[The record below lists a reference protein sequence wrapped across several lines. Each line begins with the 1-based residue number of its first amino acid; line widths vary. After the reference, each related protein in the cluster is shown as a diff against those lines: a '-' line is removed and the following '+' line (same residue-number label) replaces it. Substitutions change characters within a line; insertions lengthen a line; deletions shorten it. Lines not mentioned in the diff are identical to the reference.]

1 LRERLVTLVRRA
13 AGELSHR
20 LNYREP
26 REVA

>member
-1 LRERLVTLVRRA
+1 LVMLVVRA

>member
-1 LRERLVTLVRRA
+1 LVTLVVRA

-26 REVA
+26 KEVA